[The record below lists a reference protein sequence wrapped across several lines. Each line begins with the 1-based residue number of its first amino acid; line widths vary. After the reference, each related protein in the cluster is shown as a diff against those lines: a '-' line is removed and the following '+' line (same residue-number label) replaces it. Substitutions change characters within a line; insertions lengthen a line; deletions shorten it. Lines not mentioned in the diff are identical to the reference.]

1 MKKIAL
7 IKFKANTYK
16 VIFAGPDNTTT
27 KSVIKALIKTFN
39 YSYRNNIAIAF
50 ILNDELDFY
59 IAPEEFLNSEV

>member
-39 YSYRNNIAIAF
+39 YSYQNDIAVAF
-50 ILNDELDFY
+50 VNDNKLELN
-59 IAPEEFLNSEV
+59 